1 MANRPNGGRDR
12 VIDADVVQ
20 LAEAHLGHCLHPA
33 VLSHSQRVRH
43 LALSMASAADDL
55 AALQIAALFHDAGT
69 ASDYN
74 GPDRFEVEGA
84 HAAARFLAARGWA
97 PERIKPIWDAI
108 ALHTSPGIAENAGSL
123 PCLIRKAVLI
133 DFGSLPNPAGSAAM
147 QALELSYPRDGIER
161 ILADLVVKQALGAES
176 VERKAPR
183 ASWPGLLTAGHSC
196 VDPITGLYPN
206 F

>member
-1 MANRPNGGRDR
+1 
-12 VIDADVVQ
+12 
-20 LAEAHLGHCLHPA
+20 
-33 VLSHSQRVRH
+33 
-43 LALSMASAADDL
+43 
-55 AALQIAALFHDAGT
+55 
-69 ASDYN
+69 
-74 GPDRFEVEGA
+74 
-84 HAAARFLAARGWA
+84 
-97 PERIKPIWDAI
+97 
-108 ALHTSPGIAENAGSL
+108 
-123 PCLIRKAVLI
+123 VLI